1 MKMEIEHHKHLNKL
15 SKTME
20 ERINTAK
27 EEIQR
32 QFEHMS
38 KKSSILP
45 FDITDV
51 KDEIIKDIKKD
62 FR

>member
-1 MKMEIEHHKHLNKL
+1 
-15 SKTME
+15 ME

-38 KKSSILP
+38 NKSSILP

-51 KDEIIKDIKKD
+51 NDEIIKDIKKD
-62 FR
+62 LG